1 MYFLLWKISPFFL
14 CINLLFFFS
23 LSFFFP
29 LAFNFSFLYYYFSH
43 LISISLY
50 FCAPIN
56 NGDKTAKTGS
66 LKHRVASGRVKATRH
81 YHPRS
86 GRQSAQTAA
95 AAKLVVF
102 LRCGS
107 SSLARSLD
115 LDRSL
120 SPVAAPISKNL

>member
-1 MYFLLWKISPFFL
+1 
-14 CINLLFFFS
+14 
-23 LSFFFP
+23 
-29 LAFNFSFLYYYFSH
+29 LYYYFSH

-56 NGDKTAKTGS
+56 NGDKTAKTES

-81 YHPRS
+81 YHPRW

-107 SSLARSLD
+107 SSLARSGSI
-115 LDRSL
+115 SL
-120 SPVAAPISKNL
+120 SLYLSLQLQLRSRKIYNCIHRKSQVILAAAEMHFQKMCRIESKLLE